1 MNILGTFRSSGVL
14 PSASSR
20 FVTDGAHDA
29 FIHGADSMS
38 CCAVATHQ
46 HTKVTLFFQTVVIN
60 VEFFCKYSC
69 LRLYLMDYGL

>member
-29 FIHGADSMS
+29 FIHGAM
-38 CCAVATHQ
+38 
-46 HTKVTLFFQTVVIN
+46 
-60 VEFFCKYSC
+60 
-69 LRLYLMDYGL
+69 LYYYRFSDQRC